1 MRELAGSF
9 FNRHDIIPT
18 NGSGLC
24 LLVSKWFQVLFHSPH
39 RGTFHLSFTVLVRY
53 RSARVFSLGW
63 WSSQIP
69 TKFCASWYL
78 GTLKK
83 QLSGFAYKAFTLFG
97 CPFQNIPLPLPV
109 FVFKAPQPSDKS
121 EFRLFLFRSPLLK
134 ESQLFSF
141 PPGTL
146 MFHFPECPH
155 AASRRTQNV
164 KLKSQSY
171 NLNLKTFK
179 I

>member
-9 FNRHDIIPT
+9 FNRHDITPPMA
-18 NGSGLC
+18 GLC

-83 QLSGFAYKAFTLFG
+83 QLSGFVYKAFTFFG

-146 MFHFPECPH
+146 MIKGCLAPPRRVSPPS
-155 AASRRTQNV
+155 ASFFGSCYQGIHH
-164 KLKSQSY
+164 LP
-171 NLNLKTFK
+171 
-179 I
+179 